1 MKKLLFF
8 TIALSLLLV
17 SCNSSSE
24 NIKVL
29 PPTDFNKAVTLED
42 NSILQLIDVR
52 TAEEFEVGHLKDSQN
67 ICVTE
72 EDFEEKVKNLN
83 KDEPVYVYCKKGGR
97 SARAAKILRDLGFTK
112 VYDLE
117 GGITSWTDDG
127 LEVVE

>member
-1 MKKLLFF
+1 MKVLFF
-8 TIALSLLLV
+8 TLTLSLLIV

-29 PPTDFNKAVTLED
+29 PPAEFNKAVTLED

-67 ICVTE
+67 ICVTKD
-72 EDFEEKVKNLN
+72 DFQEKVKTLQ
-83 KDEPVYVYCKKGGR
+83 KDKPVYVYCKKGGR
-97 SARAAKILRDLGFTK
+97 SAQAAKILRDLGFTK

-117 GGITSWTDDG
+117 GGITSWTQDG